1 LDRGQGNTAETESPE
16 EGIMKVRQV
25 TCSNGR
31 TEYHAES
38 CNHTNLYAD
47 DVYMM
52 HFNANN
58 MKELLHEIELEFNK
72 DFASSDGMTPEE
84 YVESGQGYIASFEK
98 DSDLRVFRCI
108 KF

>member
-1 LDRGQGNTAETESPE
+1 
-16 EGIMKVRQV
+16 
-25 TCSNGR
+25 
-31 TEYHAES
+31 
-38 CNHTNLYAD
+38 
-47 DVYMM
+47 
-52 HFNANN
+52 

>member
-1 LDRGQGNTAETESPE
+1 
-16 EGIMKVRQV
+16 MKTVKQV
-25 TCSNGR
+25 CCSNGR

-38 CNHTNLYAD
+38 CSHTNPYAD
-47 DVYMM
+47 GVYMM
-52 HFNANN
+52 DFNASN
-58 MKELLHEIELEFNK
+58 MNELLHEIELDFNK
-72 DFASSDGMTPEE
+72 DFASDYGITIEE

>member
-1 LDRGQGNTAETESPE
+1 
-16 EGIMKVRQV
+16 MKVRQV

-31 TEYHAES
+31 TEYHSES

-47 DVYMM
+47 GVYMM
-52 HFNANN
+52 HFNASN
-58 MKELLHEIELEFNK
+58 MKELLHEIELDFNQ
-72 DFASSDGMTPEE
+72 DFASDYGMTIEE